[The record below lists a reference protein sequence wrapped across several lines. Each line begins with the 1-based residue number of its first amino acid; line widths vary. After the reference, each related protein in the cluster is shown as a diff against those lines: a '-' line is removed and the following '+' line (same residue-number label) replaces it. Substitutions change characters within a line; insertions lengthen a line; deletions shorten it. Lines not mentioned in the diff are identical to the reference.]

1 MKQHTIKNVKRF
13 SVPLGRFDN
22 PEFARK
28 YAAKHSKMSI
38 NFAKILTSKLLK
50 RNFNQ
55 GKILDT
61 GCGSG
66 LTLIELAKNFPSY
79 EFYGIDLS
87 EKMLSISEDTKQKEG
102 LTDRVK
108 FLQADIQSIPFPDDY
123 FDAVI
128 NINMLHL
135 IKEPIKMLNE
145 IQRVLKTHGFFFIT
159 DLRRSILGYIE
170 KEIQSS
176 YTAKEAKEIIA
187 KTNLQHGKFSSDL
200 IWWRYQNI

>member
-1 MKQHTIKNVKRF
+1 
-13 SVPLGRFDN
+13 
-22 PEFARK
+22 
-28 YAAKHSKMSI
+28 
-38 NFAKILTSKLLK
+38 
-50 RNFNQ
+50 
-55 GKILDT
+55 
-61 GCGSG
+61 
-66 LTLIELAKNFPSY
+66 
-79 EFYGIDLS
+79 
-87 EKMLSISEDTKQKEG
+87 MLSISEDTKQKEG

-135 IKEPIKMLNE
+135 IKEPVKMLNE